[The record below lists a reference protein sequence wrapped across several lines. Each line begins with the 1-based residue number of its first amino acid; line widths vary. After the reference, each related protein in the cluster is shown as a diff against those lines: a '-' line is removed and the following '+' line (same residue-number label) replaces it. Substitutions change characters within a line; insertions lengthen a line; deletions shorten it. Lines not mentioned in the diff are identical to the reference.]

1 MTLKKCSLQQN
12 AAYEIVSNEI
22 FSYFMGLEKMAISDG
37 EKVTRQI
44 AKSGGVKT
52 SQLCG
57 LGIILFPVPI
67 YFVSLEQ

>member
-1 MTLKKCSLQQN
+1 MS
-12 AAYEIVSNEI
+12 I